1 MMSELYE
8 RLIDAARQRVRSGA
22 MTERGLARLCGMSQ
36 PHMHNVLKS
45 FRSLSIESA
54 DRLLHALDL
63 TIPALLFSLDRETD
77 ASIRIIPMLRARIGT
92 GAAASLTAF
101 RGFMPFPSAQAALL
115 VDPVVAQLGPDLV
128 MPAALK
134 PNDYA
139 LLDQNPLLRRNPGGG
154 GIWVIEENGILRPR
168 YLKLGGTR
176 IYIADEITLRD
187 PPKWEPVS
195 LERRDIREIVRARIV
210 WIGRNLPRD

>member
-63 TIPALLFSLDRETD
+63 NISALLFSLDTESD
-77 ASIRIIPMLRARIGT
+77 AIRIIPIVRARIGT
-92 GAAASLTAF
+92 ATAASLTAF
-101 RGFMPFPSAQAALL
+101 R
-115 VDPVVAQLGPDLV
+115 
-128 MPAALK
+128 
-134 PNDYA
+134 
-139 LLDQNPLLRRNPGGG
+139 
-154 GIWVIEENGILRPR
+154 
-168 YLKLGGTR
+168 
-176 IYIADEITLRD
+176 
-187 PPKWEPVS
+187 
-195 LERRDIREIVRARIV
+195 
-210 WIGRNLPRD
+210 